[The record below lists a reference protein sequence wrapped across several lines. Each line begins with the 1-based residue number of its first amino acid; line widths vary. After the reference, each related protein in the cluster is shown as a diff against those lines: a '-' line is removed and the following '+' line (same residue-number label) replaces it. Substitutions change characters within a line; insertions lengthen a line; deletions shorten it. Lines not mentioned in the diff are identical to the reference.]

1 MNIKKDSYSFSEELS
16 FLNNL
21 FHSLTILHIITI
33 AMEAIIDQAIDANSS
48 AMLGR
53 NVRMDNTL

>member
-1 MNIKKDSYSFSEELS
+1 MNIKKDSYFFSEELS

-21 FHSLTILHIITI
+21 FQILAILHIITI
-33 AMEAIIDQAIDANSS
+33 VMEAIIDQAIDAISS

-53 NVRMDNTL
+53 NARMDNTL